1 MYELDPHYLEQLEE
15 LAGEIQD
22 SDDLAKYLESEEEED
37 YNRLKETFEPTIA
50 LLYNQVAGENP
61 LQIIPLELVLLD
73 PAFEGLFL
81 PKILGYSVLR
91 GEVSDAFKYVRP
103 QEHFKEILLA
113 ICNSTNFE
121 ILKQRIGQSIQI
133 GFALSSD
140 IWITNLINSIQN
152 KRIRYYLQSQVLEKY
167 RRDTE
172 RRDGY
177 TRYKKQFRNDN
188 FQTADFPETVDELP
202 VYFATLKHFLLY
214 RAEHSADNSSLN
226 TPITEFIANEHFH
239 GTREHLQVMM
249 LSAMF
254 FHKPEEDQQVLARVF
269 HSVRTGMP
277 GFINAFLDF
286 LLELHHL
293 TGALVPGADQD
304 HRMSALIDKTYPD
317 ELSRYYQ
324 LTDTIHH
331 VGYTQLETQDAV
343 KIFYNDHQGLST
355 INECLR
361 LTIRHYF
368 EQVIQNLGESDY
380 PEFFELAKLFPIYM
394 GIFVNQQFNQD
405 LKELSLQYMHQLL
418 AYYKDKRGKDYQ
430 DIKRFVS
437 SAFQDFGFL
446 KEKEIVEI
454 FKTRRKKSTE

>member
-1 MYELDPHYLEQLEE
+1 MYELDPQYLEQLEE

-61 LQIIPLELVLLD
+61 LQIISLELVLLD

-91 GEVSDAFKYVRP
+91 GEVGDTSKYVRP

-140 IWITNLINSIQN
+140 IWITNFINSIQN

-167 RRDTE
+167 RRDAE
-172 RRDGY
+172 RREGY
-177 TRYKKQFRNDN
+177 LRYKKQFRNDN
-188 FQTADFPETVDELP
+188 FQTAEFPVTVDELP
-202 VYFATLKHFLLY
+202 VYFTTLKHFLLY
-214 RAEHSADNSSLN
+214 RAEINADNSSLYAPL
-226 TPITEFIANEHFH
+226 TDFITNENFH

-254 FHKPEEDQQVLARVF
+254 FQKPEEDQQVLAHVF
-269 HSVRTGMP
+269 HAVRTGMP
-277 GFINAFLDF
+277 GFIGAFLDF
-286 LLELHHL
+286 LLELHQL
-293 TGALVPGADQD
+293 SGTLVPGAEQD
-304 HRMSALIDKTYPD
+304 LRMSALIDKSYPD

-324 LTDTIHH
+324 LTDTIHN

-368 EQVIQNLGESDY
+368 EQFIRNLGEGDY

-405 LKELSLQYMHQLL
+405 LKELSLQYMRQLL
-418 AYYKDKRGKDYQ
+418 AHYTDKRGKDYQ

-446 KEKEIVEI
+446 KEKEVVEI
-454 FKTRRKKSTE
+454 FKTRRKKSAD